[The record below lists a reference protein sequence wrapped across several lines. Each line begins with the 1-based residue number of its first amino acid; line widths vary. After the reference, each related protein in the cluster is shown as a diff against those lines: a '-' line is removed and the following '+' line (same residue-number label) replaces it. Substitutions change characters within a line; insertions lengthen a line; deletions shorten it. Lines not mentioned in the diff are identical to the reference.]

1 MTGRHLEPSER
12 HARLVARARRG
23 DDRAR
28 DALVRELLPM
38 AERVARR
45 FASPNHPE
53 EDLAQVGGIG
63 LLKAIDRFEPGRE
76 AVFATYAHALMTAEV
91 RRHLRDA
98 RLMRVPRPLYEQVPR
113 FQRAL
118 DRLTARFGREPTRQ
132 ELADE
137 LGMPK
142 EDVIEVADAALTAN
156 LVSLD
161 SPLAEASA
169 HNAAQHDDG
178 FEQVEAGVAL
188 QPLLSRLSP
197 RERMVLDLRFDD
209 GLSQSEIAAGLGV
222 SQTQISRILRRAI
235 AKLSE
240 QALASA

>member
-53 EDLAQVGGIG
+53 EDL
-63 LLKAIDRFEPGRE
+63 
-76 AVFATYAHALMTAEV
+76 
-91 RRHLRDA
+91 
-98 RLMRVPRPLYEQVPR
+98 
-113 FQRAL
+113 
-118 DRLTARFGREPTRQ
+118 
-132 ELADE
+132 
-137 LGMPK
+137 
-142 EDVIEVADAALTAN
+142 
-156 LVSLD
+156 
-161 SPLAEASA
+161 
-169 HNAAQHDDG
+169 
-178 FEQVEAGVAL
+178 EQVEAGVAL

>member
-1 MTGRHLEPSER
+1 MTSRHLAPAER
-12 HARLVARARRG
+12 HAHLVARSGRG
-23 DDRAR
+23 DERAR
-28 DALVRELLPM
+28 DTLVRELLPM
-38 AERVARR
+38 ADRIARR
-45 FASPNHPE
+45 FASPHHPE
-53 EDLAQVGGIG
+53 EDLAQVAGIG

-76 AVFATYAHALMTAEV
+76 AVFTTYAHALMTGEV

-98 RLMRVPRPLYEQVPR
+98 RLMRVPRPIYEQVPR

-118 DRLTARFGREPTRQ
+118 DRLTAGLGREPTRQ

-137 LGMPK
+137 LGITK
-142 EDVIEVADAALTAN
+142 EDVIEIADAALTAN

-169 HNAAQHDDG
+169 HNAAEHDGG

-188 QPLLSRLSP
+188 QPLLRRLSP

-209 GLSQSEIAAGLGV
+209 GLSQSEIAAGLGL
-222 SQTQISRILRRAI
+222 SQTQVSRILRRAI

-240 QALASA
+240 QALTAA